1 VWDRG
6 RIAEVRLA
14 KRDTPHVCARTE
26 VAMALDAPDVS
37 TLLGLARAELARLP
51 TAVESIAGGLDA
63 VEARERPAPGEW
75 SPVEILCHLRDEE
88 TEDFGAR
95 LAVIVEGGADFAPID
110 PEGWARTRGYR
121 ETALADAVR
130 AWRERR
136 RATLDRLAAL
146 EPAALAGARPH
157 RQLGRLSGLDLL
169 AAWVAHDRL
178 HVAQLA
184 STVARL
190 WAERWSTLRVE
201 YAGDIP
207 YPRSG

>member
-1 VWDRG
+1 
-6 RIAEVRLA
+6 
-14 KRDTPHVCARTE
+14 
-26 VAMALDAPDVS
+26 MAPDAPDAS
-37 TLLGLARAELARLP
+37 TLLILARAELARLP
-51 TAVESIAGGLDA
+51 AAVEAIAAGLDPA
-63 VEARERPAPGEW
+63 DARERPAPDEW

-95 LAVIVEGGADFAPID
+95 LAVIVDGGGDFAPID

-121 ETALADAVR
+121 DVALADALG
-130 AWRERR
+130 AWHERR
-136 RATLDRLAAL
+136 RITLDRLAAL
-146 EPAALAGARPH
+146 DSAVLAGARPH

-178 HVAQLA
+178 HLAQLA

-190 WAERWSTLRVE
+190 WAERWSTLRVD

-207 YPRSG
+207 YPRSAPPRASVHG

>member
-1 VWDRG
+1 
-6 RIAEVRLA
+6 
-14 KRDTPHVCARTE
+14 
-26 VAMALDAPDVS
+26 MAPDAPDAS
-37 TLLGLARAELARLP
+37 TLLVLVRAELARLP
-51 TAVESIAGGLDA
+51 AAVEAIAAGLDPA
-63 VEARERPAPGEW
+63 DARERPAPDEW

-88 TEDFGAR
+88 IEDFGAR
-95 LAVIVEGGADFAPID
+95 LAVIVDGGGDFAPID

-121 ETALADAVR
+121 DVALADALR

-146 EPAALAGARPH
+146 DSGVLAGARPH

-178 HVAQLA
+178 HLAQLA

-190 WAERWSTLRVE
+190 WAERWSTLRVD

-207 YPRSG
+207 YPRSPPPRASGHG